1 MKELELKA
9 LVPDLD
15 ASRRRIE
22 AAGGRLVFEG
32 RLEDRRY
39 DTDGRA
45 LGKRD
50 HVLRVRVYRDAAG
63 GRARA
68 ELDWKG
74 PTEYEDGYKMR
85 EELSAGVADAD
96 ALVAILE
103 RIGYIVTRAIDREI
117 AQYELD
123 GAMVRFECYPRMDVL
138 VEVEGTPEGIERAA
152 LATGIAR
159 ADFTSERLPDFVRR
173 YEARS
178 GQRAALCDS
187 DLDESG
193 ARYRVDDA

>member
-39 DTDGRA
+39 DTEPRT

-50 HVLRVRVYRDAAG
+50 HVLRVRVYRDASG
-63 GRARA
+63 ARA

-74 PTEYEDGYKMR
+74 PTEYENGYKMR

-103 RIGYIVTRAIDREI
+103 RIGYVVTRAIDREI
-117 AQYELD
+117 AQYEL
-123 GAMVRFECYPRMDVL
+123 GGTMVRFECYPRMDVL

-152 LATGIAR
+152 RATGIDR

-173 YEARS
+173 YESRT
-178 GQRAALCDS
+178 GKRAALCDS
-187 DLDESG
+187 DLDEAG